1 MHISYTLMVKEWVSS
16 HSGEREIKMIKI
28 IKIVCGS
35 EIPLL
40 ETVLREHKYKR
51 KDFSEQGI
59 C

>member
-1 MHISYTLMVKEWVSS
+1 MHISYTLLVKEWVSS
-16 HSGEREIKMIKI
+16 HSEERKITIIKI

-40 ETVLREHKYKR
+40 EAVLREHKYK
-51 KDFSEQGI
+51 KDFSEQGV